1 MIRSILVGLDGSK
14 PAESAARASA
24 GMARRLG
31 ARLRAVFVD
40 DSAERARMT
49 ALPITPG
56 APVGGAVPPAVLI
69 SLQDLEEE
77 TARRR
82 DETAAFVAGL
92 AKETGLTDLALETVR
107 GRPADSIVR
116 LGHQVDLLALGRAGL
131 SSDPGEKKLGSTTQ
145 AVLHQANKP
154 VLVLST
160 HEVDARVLV
169 AYDGRHPA
177 NNALAAACT
186 LVNQAAGAPAHQPLE
201 LLVLTVAET
210 ERQAQPILEEARQ
223 YLLPHQVQARLL
235 WRSGTVSDAI
245 VAQMTEAGGGLVA
258 MGAFGQS
265 RLREVFLGSHTR
277 RVLLA
282 CEYPVLLTR

>member
-1 MIRSILVGLDGSK
+1 MIRSILVGLDGSE
-14 PAESAARASA
+14 AAQSAARGAA
-24 GMARRLG
+24 GLARRLG

-77 TARRR
+77 TTRRR
-82 DETAAFVAGL
+82 DETTEFIGGL
-92 AKETGLTDLALETVR
+92 AKETGLADLALETVR

-116 LGHQVDLLALGRAGL
+116 LGHQVDLLAVGRAGL
-131 SSDPGEKKLGSTTQ
+131 SGGPGERKLGRTTE

-154 VLVLST
+154 VLVFST
-160 HEVDARVLV
+160 QELDARVLV

-177 NNALAAACT
+177 NNALAAACM
-186 LVNQAAGAPAHQPLE
+186 LVKQTRTSPAHQPLE
-201 LLVLTVAET
+201 LVVLTVAET
-210 ERQAQPILEEARQ
+210 ERQAQPFLEEARQ
-223 YLLPHQVQARLL
+223 YLLPHEVEARLL
-235 WRSGTVSDAI
+235 WRAGTVSEAI
-245 VAQMTEAGGGLVA
+245 VAQVNEAGGGLVA

-282 CEYPVLLTR
+282 CDWPVLLTR

>member
-14 PAESAARASA
+14 PSESAAGTVADV
-24 GMARRLG
+24 ARRLG

-40 DSAERARMT
+40 DSADRARMT

-56 APVGGAVPPAVLI
+56 APVGGVVPPAVLI

-82 DETAAFVAGL
+82 DDAAAFIAHL
-92 AKETGLTDLALETVR
+92 AQETGLPDVSLETVR
-107 GRPADSIVR
+107 GRPADTIVR

-131 SSDPGEKKLGSTTQ
+131 SSDPGEKKLGSTTE
-145 AVLHQANKP
+145 AVLHHANKP

-160 HEVDARVLV
+160 HEINARVLV

-177 NNALAAACT
+177 NNALAAACM
-186 LVNQAAGAPAHQPLE
+186 LVQQAASAPAHEPLE
-201 LLVLTVAET
+201 LLVLTVAEN

-223 YLLPHQVQARLL
+223 YLLPHQVEARLL

-245 VAQMTEAGGGLVA
+245 VAQVTEAGGGLVA

-282 CEYPVLLTR
+282 CEFPVLLTR